1 MSRQAPVP
9 ERQGASRRYFV
20 SGPGAPGLAAGTF
33 VSGKPPVRFHDP
45 PLCVGKPAASAS
57 PLTGNGQNGN
67 SRSARVSRPR
77 RERRPQVSMNQRK
90 TSHLETFG
98 PIWYGVGRPAH
109 SEGYGVG
116 RPAHSTSR
124 FHGSQ
129 DSPITTLALL
139 RSGPLNA
146 QEGMWYHL

>member
-98 PIWYGVGRPAH
+98 PIWYGVRRPAH
-109 SEGYGVG
+109 S
-116 RPAHSTSR
+116 ASR